1 VSQSPHQPPPFPT
14 PYEPPRFV
22 DYRGAPQLPDL
33 LAPGRRAA
41 TVMFILGGLALA
53 CGTLFGASMSKMT
66 DTHFLTSAGV
76 KLPDTTGTG
85 YTPIQVLRASVLV
98 GAVGMVLVGVIYIVL
113 GLLVRR
119 GSRVSAILGIALT
132 CLAVG
137 WVLLNGIFAFFAGGN
152 VASGVCT
159 IGFVGVLVPVLATL
173 IRWLAQSLPAAKQLA
188 AYQQQWALQQM
199 YFYHQQQAHQQLA
212 PGPPGSIPDYTIPPP
227 NAPPTD
233 PPANPR

>member
-1 VSQSPHQPPPFPT
+1 VSQLPNQPPPYPT

-22 DYRGAPQLPDL
+22 DYRNAPQLPDL

-53 CGTLFGASMSKMT
+53 CGTLFGASISKMT
-66 DTHFLTSAGV
+66 DTRFLTSAGV

-98 GAVGMVLVGVIYIVL
+98 GATGMVLVGVTYVVL

-119 GSRVSAILGIALT
+119 GGRISAILGIALT
-132 CLAVG
+132 GVAIL
-137 WVLLNGIFAFFAGGN
+137 WVLFNGIFAFFAGGN

-159 IGFVGVLVPVLATL
+159 IGFVGVLVPVLVTL
-173 IRWLAQSLPAAKQLA
+173 IRWLVQSLPAAKQLA
-188 AYQQQWALQQM
+188 AYQQQLALQQM
-199 YFYHQQQAHQQLA
+199 YFHHQQQSYQQL
-212 PGPPGSIPDYTIPPP
+212 PPVPPGSIPDYSPPP
-227 NAPPTD
+227 LPPQ
-233 PPANPR
+233 PPNQPG